1 MADLVET
8 SNVPAERKNEFA
20 KAMAEIELYPAVV
33 EKNVNVAQYSKFPIS
48 RLAAFGTAFEP
59 VTAAFQYVLSG
70 GSAGGSGLYMVTV
83 PKGGHLATFNDGSG
97 FLGGALKI
105 NNQVGAGQARLNPL
119 VCNPAML
126 FMAVALAN
134 IDKKLDTIQEM
145 QQELMSFLVQKE
157 RSELKGD
164 MKFLADTLSNYKHNW
179 NSEKFKNSSHVKVLD
194 IRQAAD
200 RKIDFY
206 REQIASKI
214 SKKSFFHSDQ
224 DVKKQLGQI
233 ESEFND
239 YQLAVYL
246 FAFSSFLEVMLLEN
260 FSAAY
265 LDCITKKIE
274 EHSIQYRELYT
285 KCYDQLEGYSKTS
298 IQSQL
303 LKGLASVNKVAGEAI
318 AKVPVISKSQIDE
331 TLIKAGDKLGEF
343 NSKRTVQTLNQF
355 IEKQSAYVRPFV
367 DNINTVNRLYNQPT
381 ELLFDQENFYLSTA
395 EA

>member
-1 MADLVET
+1 MADMVET
-8 SNVPAERKNEFA
+8 SNVPTERRNEIA
-20 KAMAEIELYPAVV
+20 KTMAEIELYPAVAN
-33 EKNVNVAQYSKFPIS
+33 ENVNVAQYSKFPIS

-145 QQELMSFLVQKE
+145 QQELMNFLVQKE

-179 NSEKFKNSSHVKVLD
+179 NSEKFKNSSHIKVLD

-224 DVKKQLGQI
+224 DVKKQLGEI
-233 ESEFND
+233 ESEFKD

-246 FAFSSFLEVMLLEN
+246 FAFASFLEVMLLEN

-265 LDCITKKIE
+265 LECIVKKIE
-274 EHSIQYRELYT
+274 EHSLQYRELYT
-285 KCYDQLEGYSKTS
+285 KCYDQLEGYSRTS

-318 AKVPVISKSQIDE
+318 AKVPVISKSQMDE

-343 NSKRTVQTLNQF
+343 NSKRTEQTLNQF
-355 IEKQSAYVRPFV
+355 IEKHSAYVRPFV

-381 ELLFDQENFYLSTA
+381 ELLFDQDNFYLSTA

>member
-1 MADLVET
+1 MADMVET
-8 SNVPAERKNEFA
+8 SNVPTERRNEIA
-20 KAMAEIELYPAVV
+20 KTMAEIELYPAVAN
-33 EKNVNVAQYSKFPIS
+33 ENVNVAQYSKFPIS

-145 QQELMSFLVQKE
+145 QQELMNFLVQKE

-179 NSEKFKNSSHVKVLD
+179 NSEKFKNSSHIKVLD

-214 SKKSFFHSDQ
+214 SKKSFFHSDL
-224 DVKKQLGQI
+224 DVKKQLGDI

-265 LDCITKKIE
+265 LDCIAKKIE
-274 EHSIQYRELYT
+274 EHSLQYREL
-285 KCYDQLEGYSKTS
+285 
-298 IQSQL
+298 
-303 LKGLASVNKVAGEAI
+303 
-318 AKVPVISKSQIDE
+318 
-331 TLIKAGDKLGEF
+331 
-343 NSKRTVQTLNQF
+343 
-355 IEKQSAYVRPFV
+355 
-367 DNINTVNRLYNQPT
+367 
-381 ELLFDQENFYLSTA
+381 
-395 EA
+395 

>member
-1 MADLVET
+1 MTDLVEN
-8 SNVPAERKNEFA
+8 SNLPSERKNEFA

-59 VTAAFQYVLSG
+59 VSAAFQYVLSG

-145 QQELMSFLVQKE
+145 QQELMNFLVQKE

-224 DVKKQLGQI
+224 DVKKQLGEI
-233 ESEFND
+233 DSEFND

-260 FSAAY
+260 FSEAY

-274 EHSIQYRELYT
+274 EHSLQYRELYT

-303 LKGLASVNKVAGEAI
+303 LKGLASVNKIAGETI

-343 NSKRTVQTLNQF
+343 NLKRTEQTLNQF

-395 EA
+395 EV

>member
-1 MADLVET
+1 MADMVET
-8 SNVPAERKNEFA
+8 SNVPTERRNEIA
-20 KAMAEIELYPAVV
+20 KTMAEIELYPAVV
-33 EKNVNVAQYSKFPIS
+33 EKTLNVAQYSKFPIS

-59 VTAAFQYVLSG
+59 VTAAFQFVING
-70 GSAGGSGLYMVTV
+70 GRATSGLYRVTI
-83 PKGGHLATFNDGSG
+83 PNGGQLAQFNKIPAYLGSVLKENG
-97 FLGGALKI
+97 AVGG
-105 NNQVGAGQARLNPL
+105 GQARLNPL
-119 VCNPAML
+119 VCDPTML
-126 FMAVALAN
+126 FMAIALAN

-164 MKFLADTLSNYKHNW
+164 IKFLADTLSNYKHNW
-179 NSEKFKNSSHVKVLD
+179 NNEKFKNSSHVKVLD

-214 SKKSFFHSDQ
+214 SKKSFLHSDQ
-224 DVKKQLGQI
+224 DVKKQLGDI
-233 ESEFND
+233 ESEFSD

-260 FSAAY
+260 FNAAY
-265 LDCITKKIE
+265 LDCVTQKIE
-274 EHSIQYRELYT
+274 EHSMQYRELYS

-303 LKGLASVNKVAGEAI
+303 LKGLAAANKVAGEAI

-343 NSKRTVQTLNQF
+343 NSKRTGQTLVQF
-355 IEKQSAYVRPFV
+355 VEKQSAYVRPFV

-381 ELLFDQENFYLSTA
+381 ELLFDQENFYLGTS
-395 EA
+395 EV

>member
-1 MADLVET
+1 MANNIEA
-8 SNVPAERKNEFA
+8 SNLPVERKNEIA
-20 KAMAEIELYPAVV
+20 KTMSEIELYPTVV
-33 EKNVNVAQYSKFPIS
+33 EKTLNIAQYSKFPVS
-48 RLAAFGTAFEP
+48 RLAAYGTAFEP
-59 VTAAFQYVLSG
+59 VTAAFQFVMNG
-70 GSAGGSGLYMVTV
+70 GRATSGLYRVTI
-83 PKGGHLATFNDGSG
+83 PNGGELAHFQKIPAYLGSVLKENG
-97 FLGGALKI
+97 AVGG
-105 NNQVGAGQARLNPL
+105 GQARLNPL
-119 VCNPAML
+119 VCDPTML
-126 FMAVALAN
+126 FMAMALAN
-134 IDKKLDTIQEM
+134 IDKKLDAIQEV
-145 QQELMSFLVQKE
+145 QQELLTFLVQKE

-164 MKFLADTLSNYKHNW
+164 MKFLSDTLNNYKHNW
-179 NSEKFKNSSHVKVLD
+179 NSEKFKNSSHIKVLD

-224 DVKKQLGQI
+224 DVKKQLGEI

-265 LDCITKKIE
+265 LDCIAEKIE
-274 EHSIQYRELYT
+274 EHSLQYRELYT

-331 TLIKAGDKLGEF
+331 TLIKAGEKLGEF
-343 NSKRTVQTLNQF
+343 NSDRTGQTLKQF

-367 DNINTVNRLYNQPT
+367 ESINTVNRLYNQPT
-381 ELLFDQENFYLSTA
+381 ELLFDQENFYLGTA

>member
-1 MADLVET
+1 MADMVET
-8 SNVPAERKNEFA
+8 SNVPAERRNEVA
-20 KAMAEIELYPAVV
+20 KTMAEIELYPAVV
-33 EKNVNVAQYSKFPIS
+33 EKTLNVAQYSKFPIS
-48 RLAAFGTAFEP
+48 RLATFGTAFEP
-59 VTAAFQYVLSG
+59 VTAAFQYVISG
-70 GSAGGSGLYMVTV
+70 GKSGGSGLYRVTV
-83 PKGGHLATFNDGSG
+83 PQGGHLATARDGSG
-97 FLGGALKI
+97 FLGGALKT
-105 NNQVGAGQARLNPL
+105 NNQVGAGQSRLHPL
-119 VCNPAML
+119 ACDPTML
-126 FMAVALAN
+126 FMAMALAN

-145 QQELMSFLVQKE
+145 QQELMNFLVQKE

-164 MKFLADTLSNYKHNW
+164 IKFLADTLANYKHNW
-179 NSEKFKNSSHVKVLD
+179 NNEKFKNSSHVKVLD

-224 DVKKQLGQI
+224 DVKKQLGEI
-233 ESEFND
+233 ESEFSD

-274 EHSIQYRELYT
+274 EHSLQYRELYS
-285 KCYDQLEGYSKTS
+285 KCYDQLEDYSKTS

-331 TLIKAGDKLGEF
+331 NLIKAGDKLGEF
-343 NSKRTVQTLNQF
+343 NSKRTGQTLKQF

-367 DNINTVNRLYNQPT
+367 DNINTVNRLYNQTT
-381 ELLFDQENFYLSTA
+381 ELLFDQENFYFGAT

>member
-1 MADLVET
+1 MSDKVET
-8 SNVPAERKNEFA
+8 SNLTTERKNEFA

-33 EKNVNVAQYSKFPIS
+33 KENVNVVQYSKFPIS

-59 VTAAFQYVLSG
+59 VTAAFQYILSG

-97 FLGGALKI
+97 FLGGALKT

-119 VCNPAML
+119 VCNPTML
-126 FMAVALAN
+126 FMAVTLAN

-145 QQELMSFLVQKE
+145 QQEMMNFLVQKE

-179 NSEKFKNSSHVKVLD
+179 NSDKFKNSSHVKVLD

-206 REQIASKI
+206 REQIESKI

-224 DVKKQLGQI
+224 DVKKQLGEI
-233 ESEFND
+233 ESEFKD

-246 FAFSSFLEVMLLEN
+246 FAFASFLEVMLLEN
-260 FSAAY
+260 FSSAY
-265 LDCITKKIE
+265 LDCIVKKID
-274 EHSIQYRELYT
+274 EHSLQYRELYT
-285 KCYDQLEGYSKTS
+285 KCYDQLESYSKTS

-303 LKGLASVNKVAGEAI
+303 LKGLANVNKVAGEAI

-343 NSKRTVQTLNQF
+343 NSKRTGQTLMLL
-355 IEKQSAYVRPFV
+355 IEKQSAYVQPFV

-381 ELLFDQENFYLSTA
+381 ELLFDQDSFYLSTV
-395 EA
+395 EG